1 MSKESNWNRSLLSKR
16 EKVEKEQK
24 EQTKKELYLTQHA
37 NFRGK
42 LLFQAPKQQLKNS

>member
-24 EQTKKELYLTQHA
+24 EQTKKELFIWHNMRIFVA
-37 NFRGK
+37 NSFFK
-42 LLFQAPKQQLKNS
+42 LQNNN